1 MKDKQTKYPQLRF
14 KGFTDPWEQHKL
26 GEVVEMFNGDR
37 GINYP
42 KNNDL
47 VPEGVPFINAGD
59 LQNGQVNLESCKKI
73 SKEKFNQ
80 LSGAKIRRGDI
91 LYCLRGTI
99 GKNALVE
106 FDKGTVASSLVD
118 IRPKNIDRMYLFII
132 LNSNIE
138 YRQRLLNDEGA
149 AQPNLSVR
157 NLSKF
162 YIPVPQ
168 TKEQHKISVFF
179 KSFNELLTLHQRK
192 LAKLKELKQGYLQ
205 KLFPK
210 NGAKVPELRFAGFA
224 DDWEERKLGDV
235 FSERSE
241 RSGEGELISVT
252 INSGV
257 VKASELYRKDNSSD
271 DKSNYKKVEV
281 GDIAYN
287 SMRMWQ
293 GASGYSPY
301 NGILSPAY
309 TVIIPKEG
317 NDSKFLAYDFKRYD
331 MIQTFKRNS
340 QGLTSDTW
348 NLKFPTLKSVKVMV
362 PSLEEQQRISTFF
375 ESLDTTI
382 TLHQRKLEKL
392 QELKKGYLQKMFCW
406 FLIWSNL
413 GSYETPW
420 LNFYCAWS
428 TLNSPV

>member
-1 MKDKQTKYPQLRF
+1 MKDNQAKYPQLRF

-106 FDKGTVASSLVD
+106 FDEGTVASSLVD

-210 NGAKVPELRFAGFA
+210 NGSKFPQLRFSGFA
-224 DDWEERKLGDV
+224 DAWEQRKLGEIV
-235 FSERSE
+235 E
-241 RSGEGELISVT
+241 
-252 INSGV
+252 INSG
-257 VKASELYRKDNSSD
+257 RD
-271 DKSNYKKVEV
+271 YKKLGRGKIPVFGTGGYMLSVNGKLSDRDSV
-281 GDIAYN
+281 GIGRKGSIDKP
-287 SMRMWQ
+287 Q
-293 GASGYSPY
+293 F
-301 NGILSPAY
+301 LSAPFW
-309 TVIIPKEG
+309 TVDTLFFMTPKNK
-317 NDSKFLAYDFKRYD
+317 NDAKFIFDLSQLIQWKKYDES
-331 MIQTFKRNS
+331 T
-340 QGLTSDTW
+340 G
-348 NLKFPTLKSVKVMV
+348 V
-362 PSLEEQQRISTFF
+362 PSLSKSTISNIPITVTKEDEQNKVSTLF
-375 ESLDTTI
+375 ELVDKI
-382 TLHQRKLEKL
+382 IAANQRKVEKL
-392 QELKKGYLQKMFCW
+392 KELKKGYMQKMFC
-406 FLIWSNL
+406 
-413 GSYETPW
+413 
-420 LNFYCAWS
+420 
-428 TLNSPV
+428 

>member
-1 MKDKQTKYPQLRF
+1 MKDNQAKYPQLRF

-106 FDKGTVASSLVD
+106 FDEGTVASSLVD

-210 NGAKVPELRFAGFA
+210 NGSKFPQLRFAGFA
-224 DDWEERKLGDV
+224 DAWEQRKLGEIVDRFDNLRIPV
-235 FSERSE
+235 TASKREKGTTPYYGANGIQDYIKGYTHDGNFVLVAEDGANDLQNYPVHYVSGKVWVNNHAHVIQGKNGIVDNLFLVNAIKGIKFETYLVGGSRAKLNADTMMKLSIKAPSFSEQQQIGSYF
-241 RSGEGELISVT
+241 SKLDSLI
-252 INSGV
+252 
-257 VKASELYRKDNSSD
+257 A
-271 DKSNYKKVEV
+271 
-281 GDIAYN
+281 
-287 SMRMWQ
+287 
-293 GASGYSPY
+293 
-301 NGILSPAY
+301 
-309 TVIIPKEG
+309 
-317 NDSKFLAYDFKRYD
+317 
-331 MIQTFKRNS
+331 
-340 QGLTSDTW
+340 
-348 NLKFPTLKSVKVMV
+348 
-362 PSLEEQQRISTFF
+362 
-375 ESLDTTI
+375 
-382 TLHQRKLEKL
+382 LHQRKLEKL
-392 QELKKGYLQKMFCW
+392 QEFKKGYLQKMFC
-406 FLIWSNL
+406 
-413 GSYETPW
+413 
-420 LNFYCAWS
+420 
-428 TLNSPV
+428 